1 MTALLKEEVS
11 LQVNRPGVSM
21 GGGRANFFPKTV
33 RPEVVSTGSSP
44 RAAQSYVGH
53 AGKSSTP
60 SLVH

>member
-11 LQVNRPGVSM
+11 LQVNRPGVSR

-44 RAAQSYVGH
+44 RAA
-53 AGKSSTP
+53 
-60 SLVH
+60 